1 MNEKNKEQKKEQEN
15 VSEIV
20 IPLEEY
26 QRLTECQGQMQ
37 EYSDKLLRLHADFDN
52 YKKRASKE
60 KEQFVKYA
68 NEGLIFELINVL
80 DNFERAFESAN
91 AMDDFA
97 SLHQGVEMILKQVD
111 DLLKKNGVKKIECVG
126 KNYDPTEQ
134 EAIAHVE
141 TEEFPENTV
150 VEEVQKGYKVE
161 NKLIR
166 PAIVKVAKK
175 PEKGNKK

>member
-1 MNEKNKEQKKEQEN
+1 MNERKKEQKEDQEN

-20 IPLEEY
+20 ISLEEY
-26 QRLTECQGQMQ
+26 QRLTECQAQLQ

-52 YKKRASKE
+52 YRKRSSRE

-68 NEGLIFELINVL
+68 NEGLIFELISVL
-80 DNFERAFESAN
+80 DNFERAFELAN
-91 AMDDFA
+91 TMDDFA
-97 SLHQGVEMILKQVD
+97 SLHQGVEMILKQVHG
-111 DLLKKNGVKKIECVG
+111 LLKKNGVKKIECVG

-141 TEEFPENTV
+141 TEEYPENTV

-161 NKLIR
+161 NRLIR

-175 PEKGNKK
+175 PEKKDNK